1 MKKNQGIVLVVCL
14 LFTLMVTLLSVMS
27 ISMTTLSERA
37 AGNHRDKA
45 LAFQSAEA
53 ALRAAEKYL
62 SETPGAFTAAGD
74 SGRYLITEDNTPQ
87 AISDAQ
93 QAAWSQSTWNSVNSV
108 TCSNTDC
115 FGNATIESQISS
127 APKYVIEQLPASVVN
142 SSSMVMGK
150 ANQTS
155 TKIYRITAEGTG
167 LTTNSYVVLQ
177 SIYRKPA

>member
-1 MKKNQGIVLVVCL
+1 MKKDQGVVLVVCL
-14 LFTLMVTLLSVMS
+14 LFTLMVTLLSVVS

-53 ALRAAEKYL
+53 ALRVAEKYL
-62 SETPGAFTAAGD
+62 SGTPGAFTSAGTG
-74 SGRYLITEDNTPQ
+74 GRYLITEDNTPQ
-87 AISDAQ
+87 AITNAQ
-93 QAAWSQSTWNSVNSV
+93 QGAWNKSAWDSVTAV

-115 FGNATIESQISS
+115 FGSANIESQISA
-127 APKYVIEQLPASVVN
+127 APKYVIEQLPASAVN
-142 SSSMVMGK
+142 SSSLVMGK

-167 LTTNSYVVLQ
+167 LTSNSYVVLQ
-177 SIYRKPA
+177 SIYRKPG